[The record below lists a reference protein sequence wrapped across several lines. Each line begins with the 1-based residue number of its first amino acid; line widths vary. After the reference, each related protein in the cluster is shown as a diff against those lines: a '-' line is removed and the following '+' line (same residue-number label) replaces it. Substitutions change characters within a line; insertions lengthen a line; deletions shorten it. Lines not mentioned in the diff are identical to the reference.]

1 MSIDIGR
8 EATVRRWRVEHAE
21 YGGESAESNTLDF
34 SLEYKDAS
42 GSWVEVKRI
51 QDNHAAVTD
60 ILLDEPVTAQEWKL
74 VVYDDGNSPWAA
86 VRIYEWQMFETAEF
100 PQTTPGAHAVCLCGE
115 RRGSHRLC
123 HLAACYRRRH
133 GEGVH
138 EVRRGVYPDR
148 RAGGRWRTCVLDNL
162 DFGTAEAGRIYYTTT
177 TTAAQESVKMS
188 APFEAERAE
197 QSSPATEVSF
207 EKYSHPGSVT
217 SSNGSDI
224 YTTLTV
230 QGLEPGDMV

>member
-86 VRIYEWQMFETAEF
+86 VRIY
-100 PQTTPGAHAVCLCGE
+100 
-115 RRGSHRLC
+115 
-123 HLAACYRRRH
+123 
-133 GEGVH
+133 
-138 EVRRGVYPDR
+138 
-148 RAGGRWRTCVLDNL
+148 
-162 DFGTAEAGRIYYTTT
+162 
-177 TTAAQESVKMS
+177 
-188 APFEAERAE
+188 
-197 QSSPATEVSF
+197 
-207 EKYSHPGSVT
+207 
-217 SSNGSDI
+217 
-224 YTTLTV
+224 
-230 QGLEPGDMV
+230 